1 LGAMY
6 DDAKNKEKTIAQ
18 MQKAI
23 EINPKNAQAL
33 NYLGYTWAEMG
44 VRLEEAERL
53 ILRAL
58 EIEPNDGYFIDSL
71 GWVYYQK
78 GDHQRAVEQ
87 LERAVELS
95 NEDAAI
101 VEHLGDA
108 YEKVGKSDK
117 ALERYR
123 QALKNAKEEELAKR
137 LREKIARL
145 EKKI

>member
-1 LGAMY
+1 M
-6 DDAKNKEKTIAQ
+6 
-18 MQKAI
+18 
-23 EINPKNAQAL
+23 
-33 NYLGYTWAEMG
+33 
-44 VRLEEAERL
+44 
-53 ILRAL
+53 
-58 EIEPNDGYFIDSL
+58 
-71 GWVYYQK
+71 
-78 GDHQRAVEQ
+78 
-87 LERAVELS
+87 ELS